1 MHPVRW
7 LFHRGTLVVLAVSL
21 FAPLAA
27 HAQSV
32 TGQATAVLATI
43 AGITTALGSTGSLSG
58 ITDALGSSAV
68 SGSIPLVG
76 AVENVEAAT
85 ISSVTT
91 GASPDEVSS
100 MASVAN
106 LAFTLAGSPISADFI
121 LASVRA
127 PAGAAPQAS
136 SIISGLAVA
145 GVPVTP
151 SGAQN
156 QLISAAGLSIVLN
169 EVQTAASGTTVN
181 ALHITSPDGLI
192 NVVVGSATAGL
203 QAASSPLPL
212 PLGL

>member
-1 MHPVRW
+1 
-7 LFHRGTLVVLAVSL
+7 
-21 FAPLAA
+21 
-27 HAQSV
+27 
-32 TGQATAVLATI
+32 
-43 AGITTALGSTGSLSG
+43 
-58 ITDALGSSAV
+58 
-68 SGSIPLVG
+68 
-76 AVENVEAAT
+76 
-85 ISSVTT
+85 
-91 GASPDEVSS
+91 
-100 MASVAN
+100 
-106 LAFTLAGSPISADFI
+106 
-121 LASVRA
+121 
-127 PAGAAPQAS
+127 
-136 SIISGLAVA
+136 VA